1 MKIHISSDTAA
12 ALNKWKTFQI
22 KLRGEVDMKVR
33 ACIYTVSTQYL
44 HTCTIH
50 YYALLYYQL
59 STIKYLHLI
68 REYTEHCGSKKQET
82 ICLFWE

>member
-44 HTCTIH
+44 HSIYAVSTSTYMYYPLLCTIVLSII
-50 YYALLYYQL
+50 YYKI
-59 STIKYLHLI
+59 STFNTRIH
-68 REYTEHCGSKKQET
+68 
-82 ICLFWE
+82 

>member
-33 ACIYTVSTQYL
+33 ACTYTVSTYM
-44 HTCTIH
+44 
-50 YYALLYYQL
+50 YYPLLQFRRL
-59 STIKYLHLI
+59 A
-68 REYTEHCGSKKQET
+68 SKSPP
-82 ICLFWE
+82 L

>member
-44 HTCTIH
+44 HLHSIYTVSTQYLHTHVLYCTHPLTTMHYCTIN
-50 YYALLYYQL
+50 YLL
-59 STIKYLHLI
+59 
-68 REYTEHCGSKKQET
+68 
-82 ICLFWE
+82 

>member
-44 HTCTIH
+44 HSIYIHVLSTTH
-50 YYALLYYQL
+50 YYALLYYL
-59 STIKYLHLI
+59 L
-68 REYTEHCGSKKQET
+68 
-82 ICLFWE
+82 

>member
-33 ACIYTVSTQYL
+33 ACIYTVSTYMYYPL
-44 HTCTIH
+44 LCTIVLSII
-50 YYALLYYQL
+50 YYKI
-59 STIKYLHLI
+59 STF
-68 REYTEHCGSKKQET
+68 R
-82 ICLFWE
+82 